1 MKHLRSAPMV
11 FCAIAFLTLDTVY
24 AGPASITSSSN
35 KMQIVDLE
43 HQWLQAASAGD
54 RETLKSLLADNF
66 VDVNVDGQIRD
77 RAQVI
82 GRPGAPPHSN
92 QTLEELRVRVWGDTA
107 VATGINVVHS
117 LDKGWTVEVP
127 FTDTFTRV
135 QGRWRAVSSQETL
148 RRKQGQQQREQARN
162 R

>member
-1 MKHLRSAPMV
+1 MKHLRSALTV
-11 FCAIAFLTLDTVY
+11 LCATGFLAIETVY
-24 AGPASITSSSN
+24 ASPASVTSN
-35 KMQIVDLE
+35 PDKMQIIDLE
-43 HQWLQAASAGD
+43 HQWLRAASAGD
-54 RETLKSLLADNF
+54 RDTLESLLADNF
-66 VDVNVDGQIRD
+66 VDVNVDGQVRD

-82 GRPGAPPHSN
+82 GRPGAPPHST

-117 LDKGWTVEVP
+117 LDKGWTVAVP

-148 RRKQGQQQREQARN
+148 RRKQGQQQRGQARN